1 MRARSVCPQTT
12 PYSFGGRWSL
22 QEVTAT
28 KRMTAKMAAGHLTA
42 FLIHLATLLAVS
54 TCVQPTEEEY
64 TLQTLLQD
72 ALVNGNT
79 SGVSNLYVLE
89 ANFYPSQG
97 QSPICIPVNYL
108 LSCDSGG
115 APCID
120 DDAHALNT
128 SFLWT
133 QYDLSLPIG
142 ALLLSYASSGII
154 LKGFDWEDACI
165 YSEPFQLS
173 LTLNTAERFNTSTL
187 TATLLGMTSQV
198 GKRHYVN
205 H

>member
-1 MRARSVCPQTT
+1 M
-12 PYSFGGRWSL
+12 
-22 QEVTAT
+22 QEVTITA
-28 KRMTAKMAAGHLTA
+28 KRVTAKMAAGHLTA
-42 FLIHLATLLAVS
+42 FLVYLATLLAVS

-64 TLQTLLQD
+64 TLQNLLQD
-72 ALVNGNT
+72 AVVHGST
-79 SGVSNLYVLE
+79 SGASNLYVLE
-89 ANFYPSQG
+89 ANFFPSQR

-108 LSCDSGG
+108 LSCDSDG

-120 DDAHALNT
+120 GDAHALST

-133 QYDLSLPIG
+133 QYDLTLPIG

-165 YSEPFQLS
+165 YSEPFQLD
-173 LTLNTAERFNTSTL
+173 LTLNTTEQFNMSTL
-187 TATLLGMTSQV
+187 TAALLGMTSQV
-198 GKRHYVN
+198 GKCRYVN

>member
-1 MRARSVCPQTT
+1 
-12 PYSFGGRWSL
+12 
-22 QEVTAT
+22 
-28 KRMTAKMAAGHLTA
+28 MAAGHLTA
-42 FLIHLATLLAVS
+42 FLVYLATLLAVS
-54 TCVQPTEEEY
+54 TSVQPTEEEY

-72 ALVNGNT
+72 ALVHGDT
-79 SGVSNLYVLE
+79 FGASNLYILE
-89 ANFYPSQG
+89 ANFFPAQG

-120 DDAHALNT
+120 DDAHARNT

-133 QYDLSLPIG
+133 QYDLTLPIG

-165 YSEPFQLS
+165 YSKPFQLS
-173 LTLNTAERFNTSTL
+173 LTLNTTERFDVSALTTS
-187 TATLLGMTSQV
+187 LLGITSQV
-198 GKRHYVN
+198 RIQCRCVN